1 MQMYPGWSARDN
13 YAQNKKKSR
22 KQQQRASEKNSP
34 NCTLNSG
41 QSMQCLIEMNL
52 YLLIFFKY
60 ISKNTYFVTFEFFQL
75 QITT

>member
-52 YLLIFFKY
+52 YLFIKTY